1 MALRGGLRLV
11 LFGPP
16 GVGKGTQAA
25 AIRERI
31 GVPHIATGDML
42 RAAMKE
48 GSPLGQKVRSIV
60 ERGDLV
66 PDDVVGELMAARL
79 AKPDAA
85 VGFLL
90 DGFPRTLAQAAML
103 DRVLQEDGVALDG
116 VINLAVPEPE
126 IVDRITG
133 RLVCGICGTVF
144 HARYRRPRVEGVC
157 DRCGGALQARSDD
170 NRAAVEARLRVYQE
184 QTSPLVAHY
193 EKAGLM
199 RTIDGRGTPDEVF
212 GRIKAAF
219 PALGR

>member
-42 RAAMKE
+42 RAAMKD
-48 GSPLGQKVRSIV
+48 GSQLGHKVRAVV
-60 ERGDLV
+60 ERGGLV
-66 PDDVVGELMAARL
+66 PDEVVGEIMAARL
-79 AKPDAA
+79 AQPDARD
-85 VGFLL
+85 GFLL

-103 DRVLQEDGVALDG
+103 DRVLQERGVALDG
-116 VINLAVPEPE
+116 VINIAVAEPE

-133 RLVCGICGTVF
+133 RLTCGSCGAVY
-144 HARYRRPRVEGVC
+144 HSRYRRPRTDGVC
-157 DRCGGALQARSDD
+157 DRCGGLLQARSDD
-170 NRAAVEARLRVYQE
+170 TREAVEARLRVYHE
-184 QTSPLVAHY
+184 QTAPLIARY
-193 EKAGLM
+193 EKTGLM
-199 RTIDGRGTPDEVF
+199 RTIDGRGTPDEVY
-212 GRIKAAF
+212 GRIAAAF